1 MAKFCENCGAPLG
14 EQEKFCANCGA
25 RVREM
30 AAAAP
35 APAEN
40 SAPASQPVNN
50 TPVQEPVYTPPVQ
63 PQEPVYTP
71 VYTPPA
77 VPAPQ
82 KVKKPRKKM
91 SRGKKVKIILLSVL
105 AVVLAAALALVGVYF
120 LGGPYDVYQNIKDQN
135 YYEARTEYSREV
147 SGSAVKRMLLKAALS
162 SSDTGVADAFKAG
175 TLNYSDAVQALEV
188 LEYVGLGDMTAL
200 IDEISALNEVNTAVA
215 NGNEYYKH
223 GDYENALL
231 EYAKIDAGSEA
242 YASVQEKINSAL
254 SSYKTDA
261 LNRAQSAIDAQDYAG
276 ALQILSAAMQVAKDD
291 TELTNLYNSA
301 ATTYEQ
307 ISLQQATEYF
317 NAKQFNEAQTVLNQ
331 ALGLLPNSQALQ
343 NKRDEIEAK
352 KPDSL
357 TELTMINS
365 KDWKWNEGAPVD
377 PFGNDYSGASNYVLV
392 DGNVKENPPYGEFR
406 LYKNYSTFTGT
417 IAPYSTFA
425 TDEAAYV
432 QIYVDD
438 TLVYTSPVFDR
449 KTDAFTFSVNVTG
462 AEYLKIAVFETGNY
476 WADTTAI
483 LSNLMVYR

>member
-25 RVREM
+25 RVWEM
-30 AAAAP
+30 AAAP

-91 SRGKKVKIILLSVL
+91 SRGKKVKIILISVL
-105 AVVLAAALALVGVYF
+105 AVVLVAALALVGVYF

-188 LEYVGLGDMTAL
+188 LEYIGLGDMTAL

-231 EYAKIDAGSEA
+231 EYAKIDSGSEA

-261 LNRAQSAIDAQDYAG
+261 LNRAQSAIDAQDYAS
-276 ALQILSAAMQVAKDD
+276 AMQILSTASQVAKDD
-291 TELTNLYNSA
+291 ADIAALYNS
-301 ATTYEQ
+301 TRSTYEQ
-307 ISLQQATEYF
+307 ITIQQASE
-317 NAKQFNEAQTVLNQ
+317 QFAAENFDESEAVIER
-331 ALGLLPNSQALQ
+331 ALSLLPDSQALQ
-343 NKRDEIEAK
+343 DK
-352 KPDSL
+352 L
-357 TELTMINS
+357 TEIQNTRPIDLLDT
-365 KDWKWNEGAPVD
+365 DAL
-377 PFGNDYSGASNYVLV
+377 YSGSRYELVNPAESDGFSMGSNTYYEGFIIRNNGYALFDLKGAYSSISFTVGRVNDSGIYDVEMKIYLN
-392 DGNVKENPPYGEFR
+392 DEFVQAYP
-406 LYKNYSTFTGT
+406 LKGQSIPQKIT
-417 IAPYSTFA
+417 I
-425 TDEAAYV
+425 
-432 QIYVDD
+432 Q
-438 TLVYTSPVFDR
+438 L
-449 KTDAFTFSVNVTG
+449 NG
-462 AEYLKIAVFETGNY
+462 AENLKIEVSGLSSSWGFANAVLY
-476 WADTTAI
+476 Q
-483 LSNLMVYR
+483 